1 MSYDSH
7 GSFRLLV
14 WASPFSALGMSV
26 SVCLWQDTLKTPLQP
41 VSSCLMVNLNLNVWL
56 IIRPNPL
63 QWQPDSCSSKINI
76 ISMESDNIN
85 SSWVLRSCWTAV
97 CSGHSHCLSPSVF
110 QPHTIYTLPFCL
122 IESFLKKN
130 LYLEV
135 RVWLNHTS
143 LFHFFFFTFFSKSK
157 LQKMKVRHI
166 WQNIGL
172 ISIVTGNKIYHKNA
186 KLHWSGVLNLCT
198 CPPADLCILNY

>member
-63 QWQPDSCSSKINI
+63 PWQPDSCSSKINI

-143 LFHFFFFTFFSKSK
+143 LFHFSNFFFFFFFLHFFLSLSSKKWRSDIFGK
-157 LQKMKVRHI
+157 TLGSSALSLEIKYIIKMP
-166 WQNIGL
+166 NY
-172 ISIVTGNKIYHKNA
+172 TGVA
-186 KLHWSGVLNLCT
+186 F
-198 CPPADLCILNY
+198 